1 MFSLLIV
8 NRGSVLGRKK
18 VFGLT
23 EEEERML
30 DLLMKKDTSL
40 VAIELGKSEAAIYQA
55 LYRIR
60 KRVEEAQNL
69 VNKINN
75 YKIRSPRLRK
85 LLTVGRP
92 VERKRETKRA

>member
-1 MFSLLIV
+1 MLT
-8 NRGSVLGRKK
+8 RGLFLGRKK

-30 DLLMKKDTSL
+30 ELLMEKDTSL

-85 LLTVGRP
+85 LLTVGKP
-92 VERKRETKRA
+92 IERKGKAKRA